1 VSGFIKPN
9 IYEFHAEGTDRYDTH
24 VTFKAEF
31 TSYANG
37 EASVKFWAETLE
49 YEHWNSKNE
58 LVPEK
63 REIVRGVVVTTN
75 DLVRDDEGKYTDDLC
90 DWLLRSH
97 IIALAR
103 GADAPNLVWDV
114 FWQTQIKTASAW
126 LEKAAP
132 NWWRQT
138 RPEVKT

>member
-9 IYEFHAEGTDRYDTH
+9 IYEFHAEGRDRYEKH

-31 TSYANG
+31 TPYTNG
-37 EASVKFWAETLE
+37 EAAVKFWAETLE
-49 YEHWNSKNE
+49 YEHWNHKNE

-63 REIVRGVVVTTN
+63 KGIIEGSVVTTN
-75 DLVRDDEGKYTDDLC
+75 NLVQDDEGKYTDDPC
-90 DWLLRSH
+90 NWLLRSH
-97 IIALAR
+97 VIALAR

-132 NWWRQT
+132 NWWQRI
-138 RPEVKT
+138 RPEV